1 MKRSEM
7 LSKIA
12 ACIINHNEPHRYTDR
27 ETALQIA
34 EIILQVQEEAGMLP
48 PESSRSIRLGMFDL
62 QHTRY
67 AHVWDENDW
76 DIFSEEP
83 EDET

>member
-7 LSKIA
+7 LGKIA

-34 EIILQVQEEAGMLP
+34 EVILQVQEEAGMQP
-48 PESSRSIRLGMFDL
+48 PNVTLDELVPGFLTSTGER
-62 QHTRY
+62 HYY
-67 AHVWDENDW
+67 ACW
-76 DIFSEEP
+76 
-83 EDET
+83 EDEDD